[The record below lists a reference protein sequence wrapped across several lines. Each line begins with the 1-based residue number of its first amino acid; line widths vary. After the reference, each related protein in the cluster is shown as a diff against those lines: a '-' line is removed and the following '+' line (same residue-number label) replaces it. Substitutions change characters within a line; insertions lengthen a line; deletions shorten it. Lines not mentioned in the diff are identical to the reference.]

1 MPFSYNRAYCGL
13 CVQPFAWRLR
23 HRIVGGCAN
32 AVAIPRGTARR
43 SQLPA
48 WRFPRFA
55 NPRRIGYRSAM
66 GAPENA
72 SDAWNPGLKTQ
83 APKEWRSLATIFR
96 PENVSRGLAAA
107 EELRSLTG
115 LSMSELVVFRP
126 QRLALH
132 ELLIRVSA
140 DFVVPDGSR
149 IGDLGINFRKI
160 AGRVLTGYVD
170 PKMDAIAREFDEVR
184 RRVTDGV
191 DEALSGV
198 VRGAAPAA
206 FSKPRAARWLKWPGA
221 RGTAPP
227 APAQE
232 CAWKIGHIAE
242 CERRAAASGD
252 PTLKLSYRTL
262 ARVLAGLFNAH
273 GDAWG
278 TRDLIVPLTRDIACN
293 TLASDAI
300 GRLIDPILRQ
310 AAEREGYGLLP
321 RQDRPIVIN
330 TKGASASGKST
341 LRPLQKR
348 LAGEIGASWSDFA
361 LISPDIWRKQLL
373 DYASLGDAY
382 KYAGAFTGEELRIV
396 DRKLDRYM
404 AQKFAEGRM
413 SHLLIDRF
421 RFDSFAPDSDE
432 EGSNLLTRFGQTVY
446 LFFVITPPE
455 QLVERAWKRGLEF
468 GRYKAVDDTL
478 AHSVDAYTGIPSV
491 FFTWVRRGDKQF
503 HFEFLDNTVPLGE
516 RPRTVAFGNN
526 DTANVLDVGR
536 MLDIDRFGRV
546 FVDATSPD
554 MLYPDRG
561 LLAAE
566 RNLGFLRRCIEGF
579 RCVNF
584 AAQTSGRVYLR
595 IEGGVPVWIDPV
607 ALQAAFG
614 DPDTRIGVRALAG
627 DALEST
633 IARADQPQYLMRAG
647 NGIVTLGVWGEEQQA
662 PSGEVIT
669 SP

>member
-1 MPFSYNRAYCGL
+1 
-13 CVQPFAWRLR
+13 
-23 HRIVGGCAN
+23 
-32 AVAIPRGTARR
+32 
-43 SQLPA
+43 
-48 WRFPRFA
+48 
-55 NPRRIGYRSAM
+55 M
-66 GAPENA
+66 GPPENA
-72 SDAWNPGLKTQ
+72 ADAWNPGLKAQIPTDL
-83 APKEWRSLATIFR
+83 RSLATIFR
-96 PENVSRGLAAA
+96 PENVSTGFAAA
-107 EELRSLTG
+107 LELRGFTG
-115 LSMSELVVFRP
+115 LPLRELVVFRP
-126 QRLALH
+126 ERLALH
-132 ELLIRVSA
+132 ELLIRVTA

-149 IGDLGINFRKI
+149 IEDLGINFRKI

-170 PKMDAIAREFDEVR
+170 PKMDAIAREFDEIR
-184 RRVTDGV
+184 RRVTGVV
-191 DEALSGV
+191 DEALSSV
-198 VRGAAPAA
+198 LRNAAPAA
-206 FSKPRAARWLKWPGA
+206 ISKPRASWLEWLGA
-221 RGTAPP
+221 RGSAAPAPP
-227 APAQE
+227 QE
-232 CAWKIGHIAE
+232 CGWKIGHIAE
-242 CERRAAASGD
+242 CERRAAASKD
-252 PTLKLSYRTL
+252 PTLELSYRTL

-278 TRDLIVPLTRDIACN
+278 TRDLIVPLTRDIVCN
-293 TLASDAI
+293 TVASDAI

-321 RQDRPIVIN
+321 PQERPIVIN

-348 LAGEIGASWSDFA
+348 LAGEIGASFRDFA

-373 DYASLGDAY
+373 DYASLQDAY
-382 KYAGAFTGEELRIV
+382 KYAGAFTAEELQIV

-478 AHSVDAYTGIPSV
+478 AHSVDAYTGIPNV
-491 FFTWVRRGDKQF
+491 FFTWARRSDKQF
-503 HFEFLDNTVPLGE
+503 QFEFLDNTVPLGE

-526 DTANVLDVGR
+526 DTVNVLDVGR

-546 FVDATSPD
+546 FVDAASPE

-566 RNLGFLRRCIEGF
+566 RNLGFLRRCVEVF

-584 AAQTSGRVYLR
+584 AAQSSGRIYLR
-595 IEGGVPVWIDPV
+595 IEGGVPVWIDPT
-607 ALQAAFG
+607 ALHAAFA
-614 DPDTRIGVRALAG
+614 DSDTRIGVQALAG
-627 DALEST
+627 DALESA
-633 IARADQPQYLMRAG
+633 IIRADRPQYLLHAG
-647 NGIVTLGVWGEEQQA
+647 NRIATLGVWGEEQQA
-662 PSGEVIT
+662 PSSG
-669 SP
+669 